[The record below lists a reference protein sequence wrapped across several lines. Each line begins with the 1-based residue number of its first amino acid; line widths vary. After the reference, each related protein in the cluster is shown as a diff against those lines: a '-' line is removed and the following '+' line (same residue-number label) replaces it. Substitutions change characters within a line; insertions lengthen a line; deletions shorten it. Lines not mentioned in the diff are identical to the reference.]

1 MPESH
6 QRHKPKH
13 QHHQATGSTGK
24 KNKITAGT
32 FMTVMGGI
40 FGLSFGYFTGD
51 RSLLWSIAGTVIGAL
66 AGYLFGH
73 YIDKAAARKK

>member
-1 MPESH
+1 
-6 QRHKPKH
+6 
-13 QHHQATGSTGK
+13 
-24 KNKITAGT
+24 
-32 FMTVMGGI
+32 MTVMGGI